1 MLLLVSAL
9 LTAVFLLLLVPVG
22 VLLFQVANARAMRDA
37 IPPAA
42 TSRARLA
49 VLMPAHNEAT
59 GIAPAIHSVLAQL
72 QSGDRLL
79 VVADNC
85 SDDTAAVAAA
95 AGAEVIQRHDMQRR
109 GKGYALDFGVRH
121 LGMDPPR
128 IVVIVDADCL
138 LAKDA
143 LAHLASACHQ
153 AGRPVQ
159 ALYLMNTPPGAGLKA
174 RLAEFAWV
182 VRNLVRP
189 LGYWRRGLPCQL
201 MGTGMAFPWA
211 LIEKAP
217 LATGHITEDLQ
228 LGLMMAGT
236 GTPPLFCPSAQVSS
250 SFPADATA
258 LAAQRTRW
266 EHGHVGVIASLGPR
280 LMLQAL
286 GRRDGQLLAMVLDL
300 CVPPLASLALMLV
313 AGLAAAA
320 TLLVLGGPVI
330 PLMLAALGTLAFAL
344 GVLHA
349 WRMFGRH
356 IVSMVELLSVPL
368 YVFNKLPIYARLLY
382 SRQAEW
388 VRTKRGDGQR

>member
-37 IPPAA
+37 TPPAA

-153 AGRPVQ
+153 SGRPVQ

-250 SFPADATA
+250 SFPSDATA

-300 CVPPLASLALMLV
+300 CVPPLASLALLLV
-313 AGLAAAA
+313 AGLAAAT

-349 WRMFGRH
+349 WRTFGRH

-368 YVFNKLPIYARLLY
+368 YVLNKLPIYARLLY

>member
-153 AGRPVQ
+153 SGRPVQ

-250 SFPADATA
+250 SFPSDATA

-300 CVPPLASLALMLV
+300 CVPPLASLALLLV
-313 AGLAAAA
+313 AGLAAAT

-349 WRMFGRH
+349 WRTFGRH

-368 YVFNKLPIYARLLY
+368 YVLNKLPIYARLLY

>member
-1 MLLLVSAL
+1 MSLVSAL
-9 LTAVFLLLLVPVG
+9 LTAVFLFLLVPVG
-22 VLLFQVANARAMRDA
+22 VLLFQVANARAMNRVA
-37 IPPAA
+37 PPAA
-42 TSRARLA
+42 ALRARLA
-49 VLMPAHNEAT
+49 VLMPAHNEAA
-59 GIAPAIHSVLAQL
+59 GIAPAIQSVLAQL

-95 AGAEVIQRHDMQRR
+95 AGAEVIQRQDMQRR

-121 LGMDPPR
+121 LGVDPPR

-143 LAHLASACHQ
+143 LAHLASTCHQ
-153 AGRPVQ
+153 SGRPVQ

-189 LGYWRRGLPCQL
+189 LGYWHRGLPCQL

-300 CVPPLASLALMLV
+300 CVPPLASLALLLV

-320 TLLVLGGPVI
+320 TLLVLGGPVM

-349 WRMFGRH
+349 WRLYGRH

-368 YVFNKLPIYARLLY
+368 YVLNKLPIYARLLY

-388 VRTKRGDGQR
+388 VRTKRGDGQ

>member
-1 MLLLVSAL
+1 MLLVSAL

-22 VLLFQVANARAMRDA
+22 VLLFQVANARAMHGA
-37 IPPAA
+37 TPPAA

-95 AGAEVIQRHDMQRR
+95 AGAEVILRHDMQRR

-153 AGRPVQ
+153 SGRPVQ

-250 SFPADATA
+250 SFPSDATA

-300 CVPPLASLALMLV
+300 CVPPLASLALLLV
-313 AGLAAAA
+313 AGLAAAT

-330 PLMLAALGTLAFAL
+330 PLMLAALGILAFAL

-349 WRMFGRH
+349 WRTFGRH

-368 YVFNKLPIYARLLY
+368 YVLNKLPIYARLLY